1 MKRQP
6 TVIGQ
11 KKQRGVLMD
20 WVNTIFWAGLIA
32 IIFRSFLLEPF
43 NIPSGSMIPTLHVGD
58 HLFVSKWDY
67 GYSRFSFPF
76 GSWNIWSG
84 RFFQFGRPGV
94 GDIVVFRKP
103 NDSIEYVKRLIG
115 APGDTVQMRAGRLY
129 VNGAIA
135 ARENPRRYVIA
146 NVSKQYK
153 KKGYQ
158 FKDLLILGD
167 KIYQN
172 GSPVDFN
179 YTIEYKDS
187 GLCAYSPAEC
197 VVEEGL
203 EYTETLPNGTKH
215 QIVEMSDMDRF
226 DNTEQFVVPENH
238 YFMMGD
244 DRDRSGDSRG
254 DLGFVPYDNF
264 MGKVWF
270 IFYSHNYYSPM
281 PFVWDWLGKMR
292 WDRFGLFAK

>member
-1 MKRQP
+1 
-6 TVIGQ
+6 
-11 KKQRGVLMD
+11 
-20 WVNTIFWAGLIA
+20 
-32 IIFRSFLLEPF
+32 
-43 NIPSGSMIPTLHVGD
+43 
-58 HLFVSKWDY
+58 LFVSKWDY

-76 GSWNIWSG
+76 GSWNLWSG
-84 RFFQFGRPGV
+84 RFFQFGRPAA

-115 APGDTVQMRAGRLY
+115 APGDTVQTKAGRLY
-129 VNGAIA
+129 VNGAVA
-135 ARENPRRYVIA
+135 ERENPKRYVIA

-158 FKDLLILGD
+158 FKDLMVLGGR
-167 KIYQN
+167 IYQN
-172 GSPVDFN
+172 DRPVDFN
-179 YTIEYKDS
+179 YTIEYKDP
-187 GLCAYSPAEC
+187 GLCARSPAEC
-197 VVEEGL
+197 MVEEGL
-203 EYTETLPNGTKH
+203 EYTETLPNGTRH
-215 QIVEMSDMDRF
+215 QIVEMSDMDMY
-226 DNTEQFVVPENH
+226 DNAGPFVVPENH

-281 PFVWDWLGKMR
+281 PFVCDWLDKMR